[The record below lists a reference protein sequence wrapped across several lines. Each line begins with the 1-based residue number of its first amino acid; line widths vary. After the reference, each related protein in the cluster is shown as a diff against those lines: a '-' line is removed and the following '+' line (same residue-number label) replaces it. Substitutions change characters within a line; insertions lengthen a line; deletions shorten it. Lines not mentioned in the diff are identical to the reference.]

1 MRSTRGLRDELVAH
15 LAEQPFGPDAPES
28 ALRLWERLRDLAA
41 DGKLVRPAL
50 VDLGYRTVRPG
61 AGGPP
66 EVVRLGIAFELLHA
80 ALLVHDDVIDRD
92 RLRRGRPTVAEQFRR
107 DAVQA
112 GAPEQEAAQL
122 GVSAGVIGGDVLL
135 TQALRLAASCSAD
148 PAVNAVV
155 APVVFDAAT
164 QAAAGELEDVL
175 FSLHR
180 YGEDH
185 PDAERIL
192 AMERRKTAGY
202 SFEAP
207 LRSGALLAGAS
218 AEHAG
223 ALAAAGS
230 KLGVAYQVIDDVL
243 GTFGDPRETG
253 KPADTDLR
261 EGKATVLTC
270 HARSDAGARDAL
282 ARVAAAEAHGLD
294 ALASAV
300 AEARTALR
308 ASGAVE
314 YATGLAA
321 ELVAEARHLI
331 GSLGLGPR
339 EQEDFAAACHHILHR
354 KA

>member
-1 MRSTRGLRDELVAH
+1 MRSTRALKDELAAH
-15 LAEQPFGPDAPES
+15 LAQHPFGPDAPES
-28 ALRLWERLRDLAA
+28 AVRLWGRLRDLAS

-61 AGGPP
+61 AAGRP
-66 EVVRLGIAFELLHA
+66 EVVRLGIAFELLHT

-92 RLRRGRPTVAEQFRR
+92 PLRRGQPTVAEQFRR
-107 DAVQA
+107 EAEEA
-112 GAPEQEAAQL
+112 GAPAPEALHL
-122 GVSAGVIGGDVLL
+122 GASAGVIGGDVLL
-135 TQALRLAASCSAD
+135 IEALRLAASCSAD
-148 PAVNAVV
+148 PAMNARV

-180 YGEDH
+180 YGGDH
-185 PDAERIL
+185 PDPEQIL
-192 AMERRKTAGY
+192 EMHRRKTAGY
-202 SFEAP
+202 SFAAP

-218 AEHAG
+218 EGHAA

-230 KLGVAYQVIDDVL
+230 KLGTAYQVIDDVL
-243 GTFGDPRETG
+243 GTFGDPQETG

-261 EGKATVLTC
+261 EGKATMLTS
-270 HARSDAGARDAL
+270 HARSDAAAREAL
-282 ARVAAAEAHGLD
+282 ARVAAAETCGLE
-294 ALASAV
+294 ALAAAV
-300 AEARTALR
+300 EEARTAVL

-321 ELVAEARHLI
+321 NLVAEARVLI
-331 GSLGLGPR
+331 DTLGLGPAER
-339 EQEDFAAACHHILHR
+339 DDFAIACRNILDR